1 MIWTFLTRE
10 EEMMLAGEDGH
21 AAQKAMQILVA
32 LGKIY
37 DAERLVRVTSV
48 QVSGVS
54 YKNLGDA
61 GLEFLDELAKDGKAR
76 VRTTLNPAGMSLT
89 DWESQGIESGFAKK
103 QLEVIDAYR
112 RLGLEI
118 SCTCTPYLAGNEPA
132 FGQHIAWGESSAVAY
147 ANSVIGART
156 NREGGPSALAAS
168 LTGRTPLYGLHLTEN
183 RVPTLAVDV
192 QVELRFPEDFSAMG
206 YFVGRTAKDGIPYFR
221 GIERAGLE
229 ELKTLSAALAS
240 SGGVA
245 MFHVAGLTPEA
256 GPDAGG
262 ADSIAFTMKE
272 LAETNSMLNDEG
284 APDFVSVGCPHCSLK
299 ELSILAG
306 MLSGRQVKREFWV
319 CCSREVKRQ
328 ADEAGFSVVIDKSR
342 AKFALDTCMV
352 VAPIEELGF
361 RTVATNS
368 AKACH
373 YLRNAGLKA
382 RFMPLEECVE
392 EATRAV

>member
-1 MIWTFLTRE
+1 MFLTRE
-10 EEMMLAGEDGH
+10 EEEMLAGRHGR
-21 AAQKAMQILVA
+21 ATQKAMQILVA

-37 DAERLVRVTSV
+37 DASRLVRVSSV

-61 GLEFLDELAKDGKAR
+61 GLEFLDELAEDGKAR

-89 DWESQGIESGFAKK
+89 DWRSQGIGSGFAEK

-118 SCTCTPYLAGNEPA
+118 SCTCTPYIAGNLPR

-168 LTGRTPLYGLHLTEN
+168 LTGRTPLYGLHLTKN
-183 RVPTLAVDV
+183 RVPTIAVDV
-192 QVELRFPEDFSAMG
+192 DAALLSPEDFSAMG
-206 YFVGRTAKDGIPYFR
+206 YFSGKLAQDGIPLFR
-221 GIERAGLE
+221 GVRKANLE
-229 ELKTLSAALAS
+229 ELKMLSAALAS

-245 MFHVAGLTPEA
+245 MFHIAGLTPESELGEGTPEPVSFA
-256 GPDAGG
+256 QKDLEETR
-262 ADSIAFTMKE
+262 AF
-272 LAETNSMLNDEG
+272 LNDEG
-284 APDFVSVGCPHCSLK
+284 IPDFIALGCPHCSLG
-299 ELSILAG
+299 ELASLAN
-306 MLSGRQVKREFWV
+306 LLRGRRVRKEFWV

-328 ADEAGFSVVIDKSR
+328 SDEAGYSGIIEGSG
-342 AKFALDTCMV
+342 AKFATDTCMV
-352 VAPIEELGF
+352 VAPVEDLGF
-361 RTVATNS
+361 KVVATNS

-373 YLRNAGLKA
+373 YLRNAGLRT
-382 RFMPLEECVE
+382 RFMPMEECVE
-392 EATRAV
+392 EATRRR

>member
-1 MIWTFLTRE
+1 
-10 EEMMLAGEDGH
+10 MLAGEEGH

-37 DAERLVRVTSV
+37 DAERLVKVTSV

-61 GLEFLDELAKDGKAR
+61 GLEFLDELAKDGRAR
-76 VRTTLNPAGMSLT
+76 VKTTLNPAGMSLT
-89 DWESQGIESGFAKK
+89 DWESQGIESGCAKK
-103 QLEVIDAYR
+103 QLEVIDAYG
-112 RLGLEI
+112 RLGVDLT
-118 SCTCTPYLAGNEPA
+118 CTCTPYLAGNEPG

-183 RVPTLAVDV
+183 RVPTLAVS
-192 QVELRFPEDFSAMG
+192 VETKLRLPEDFSAMG

-221 GIERAGLE
+221 GIDHAGLE

-256 GPDAGG
+256 RPDPG
-262 ADSIAFTMKE
+262 DLESVAFTARE
-272 LAETNSMLNDEG
+272 LAETSAMLNDEG
-284 APDFVSVGCPHCSLK
+284 VPDFVSVGCPHCSLK
-299 ELSILAG
+299 ELSILAR
-306 MLSGRQVKREFWV
+306 MLSGRRVKTEFWV

-328 ADEAGFSVVIDKSR
+328 ADAAGYSDAIEKSG

-361 RTVATNS
+361 KTVATNS
-368 AKACH
+368 AKASH
-373 YLRNAGLKA
+373 YLRNAGMKV
-382 RFMPLEECVE
+382 RFMPLEECVT
-392 EATRAV
+392 EATKSG